1 MHYVAV
7 APLAVSRR
15 DTYTYR
21 TDSEVPAGTV
31 VAIPYAG
38 RQGLGVV
45 MEAAGPD
52 ERAKRAVPTEERLPA
67 WQLRFGR
74 GLAEAYLAPLG
85 QTMGLFLP
93 KWRGGPA
100 AGFAET
106 GSKSAAAASADRRRS
121 RPEIRIGG
129 AAGLDGLVLVPER
142 AMLKQF
148 TAEGP
153 CFSGTA
159 PVPERRDIWEQVRNG
174 TAKPVFGTRSALFL
188 PWKRLDQVV
197 VLHEDELGHQNDRTP
212 RYHAREAA
220 RLLAEAHGARLI
232 LASPAPSLR
241 AWELAGLPQAK
252 AGAEA
257 KAEGA
262 ASPTLISPKYDGFD
276 DPLPHGFIEKLAELP
291 GPVLVHTVQSRVRQV
306 RDAVKAS
313 GAPGAK
319 VAGLSNIT
327 VGGQS
332 TVLAGK
338 RYGSVVTLGID
349 AILARPGFMVTE
361 RAVALLRKLGGILQP
376 NGPLLVYSKHRD
388 HPAFAALSKPYGTF
402 LQEEMRDREAL
413 SLPPVRPLVRISTA
427 KDDRPKIEKAL
438 GQSDIDPRRVRYA
451 TEDGSLT
458 VLIKGDPKRLRGLI
472 SPERRIGVEY

>member
-52 ERAKRAVPTEERLPA
+52 ERAKLAVPTEERLPA
-67 WQLRFGR
+67 WQLQFGR

-93 KWRGGPA
+93 KWRGGAASGFPETGRESEPKPAGRKKIRPELRTDIPAFDALEAA
-100 AGFAET
+100 AG
-106 GSKSAAAASADRRRS
+106 KAAR
-121 RPEIRIGG
+121 EQT
-129 AAGLDGLVLVPER
+129 LVLVPER

-148 TAEGP
+148 TTQGP
-153 CFSGTA
+153 GFSGTA
-159 PVPERRDIWEQVRNG
+159 PISDRRAAWQQARDGIS
-174 TAKPVFGTRSALFL
+174 KPVFGTRSALFL
-188 PWKRLDQVV
+188 PWKRLDHVV

-232 LASPAPSLR
+232 FASPTPSIR
-241 AWELAGLPQAK
+241 AWEMAGRPDVQTPDAI
-252 AGAEA
+252 A
-257 KAEGA
+257 
-262 ASPTLISPKYDGFD
+262 PILISPKYDGFD
-276 DPLPHGFIEKLAELP
+276 DPLPHGFIEKLKELP
-291 GPVLVHTVQSRVRQV
+291 GPVLIHTVQSRVRQV
-306 RDAVKAS
+306 KDAVRAS
-313 GAPGAK
+313 GPS
-319 VAGLSNIT
+319 GLT

-361 RAVALLRKLGGILQP
+361 RAVALLRKLGGIVDP
-376 NGPLLVYSKHRD
+376 GGRLLVYSKHRD
-388 HPAFAALSKPYGTF
+388 HPTFTALSKPYGTF
-402 LQEEMRDREAL
+402 LQEEMRDRKAL
-413 SLPPVRPLVRISTA
+413 SLPPVRPLVRISTV
-427 KDDRPKIEKAL
+427 KDDRPKIDKLL
-438 GQSDIDPRRVRYA
+438 GQSEVDKRSVRYA
-451 TEDGSLT
+451 TEDDTLT
-458 VLIKGDPKRLRGLI
+458 VLIKNDPKGLRKLI
-472 SPERRIGVEY
+472 APERRIGVEY